1 MGGCVSTSSRILAEL
16 AYPRVMARY
25 KRNMVALSVLVV
37 RRESLAILGC
47 EEEGECLNV
56 LLLLRENSLWV
67 YIWSKES
74 FMGRISREKWS

>member
-1 MGGCVSTSSRILAEL
+1 
-16 AYPRVMARY
+16 MARY
-25 KRNMVALSVLVV
+25 KRYMVALSVLVV

-47 EEEGECLNV
+47 EKGECLNV